1 MASDK
6 YLSKPKNS
14 YQKLMRP
21 NAPKTVEHY
30 ASKHNDKLLN
40 LMRNLPEGG
49 TKQDL
54 PLKIRPKSG
63 YQNSYARYRNKP
75 STTIT
80 RNFGTPSSLDV
91 YIQR

>member
-1 MASDK
+1 M
-6 YLSKPKNS
+6 L
-14 YQKLMRP
+14 QKKL
-21 NAPKTVEHY
+21 VEHY

-40 LMRNLPEGG
+40 LMRNLLEGG

-63 YQNSYARYRNKP
+63 YQNSYARLWWNKP

-80 RNFGTPSSLDV
+80 RNFWNTQLC
-91 YIQR
+91 